1 MKDFDK
7 QLERYGNELKSARCP
22 YSDAELDREIRS
34 VVWNEKIAPNEPK
47 TRRLRTKWLW
57 PTAAAACLA
66 AVLTPLNMP
75 ARTGSSI
82 AHVDIDGER
91 TRVRLIGINTPESV
105 AEDESRNTEEGVI
118 ASDFVKE
125 LIDETGYEVWLEYD
139 TEVYDQYGR
148 TLAYVYI
155 DYEGE
160 VVMLERIILE
170 EGLAEA
176 VRYGNNDRYYQEFL
190 ELEADA
196 S

>member
-1 MKDFDK
+1 M
-7 QLERYGNELKSARCP
+7 LMRNHR
-22 YSDAELDREIRS
+22 I
-34 VVWNEKIAPNEPK
+34 
-47 TRRLRTKWLW
+47 LRII
-57 PTAAAACLA
+57 AACISA
-66 AVLTPLNMP
+66 F
-75 ARTGSSI
+75 SI
-82 AHVDIDGER
+82 AALLGGCEEMLFDAGEEADRMPDGVELTGPYDVERVVDGDTLIVDIDGER

-190 ELEADA
+190 ELEAEA

>member
-1 MKDFDK
+1 MLNIRFYK
-7 QLERYGNELKSARCP
+7 RMVAVVSAFSIALAACGCEIILTEP
-22 YSDAELDREIRS
+22 TETEAELPSDVDLEGPYEVDR
-34 VVWNEKIAPNEPK
+34 VVDGDTLI
-47 TRRLRTKWLW
+47 
-57 PTAAAACLA
+57 
-66 AVLTPLNMP
+66 VY
-75 ARTGSSI
+75 
-82 AHVDIDGER
+82 IDGQR

-105 AEDESRNTEEGVI
+105 AEDESRNTEEGVV

-125 LIDETGYEVWLEYD
+125 LMDEAGYEVWLEYD
-139 TEVYDQYGR
+139 NERYDQYDR

-176 VRYGNNDRYYQEFL
+176 VVYGTNDRYYDEFRDL
-190 ELEADA
+190 EEDA

>member
-1 MKDFDK
+1 MKNH
-7 QLERYGNELKSARCP
+7 RIIGT
-22 YSDAELDREIRS
+22 I
-34 VVWNEKIAPNEPK
+34 
-47 TRRLRTKWLW
+47 
-57 PTAAAACLA
+57 AACLSA
-66 AVLTPLNMP
+66 F
-75 ARTGSSI
+75 SI
-82 AHVDIDGER
+82 AALCGGCEYILYDAAAEAETEASMPEDVDLEGPYEVERVVDGDTLIVDIDGQR

-105 AEDESRNTEEGVI
+105 AEDVSRNTEEGVI

-139 TEVYDQYGR
+139 NEIYDQYDR

-176 VRYGNNDRYYQEFL
+176 VVYGTNDRYYEEFC
-190 ELEADA
+190 ELEENA

>member
-1 MKDFDK
+1 MKNYRIIK
-7 QLERYGNELKSARCP
+7 GLAVLISAFSIAACAAGCKFIITDETEA
-22 YSDAELDREIRS
+22 SDATMPEGVELEGPYDVER
-34 VVWNEKIAPNEPK
+34 VVDGDTLI
-47 TRRLRTKWLW
+47 
-57 PTAAAACLA
+57 
-66 AVLTPLNMP
+66 
-75 ARTGSSI
+75 
-82 AHVDIDGER
+82 VDIDGQR

-105 AEDESRNTEEGVI
+105 AEDVSRNTEEGVI

-139 TEVYDQYGR
+139 NEIYDQYDR

-155 DYEGE
+155 DYDGE

-176 VRYGNNDRYYQEFL
+176 VVYGTNDRYYEEFC
-190 ELEADA
+190 ELEENA